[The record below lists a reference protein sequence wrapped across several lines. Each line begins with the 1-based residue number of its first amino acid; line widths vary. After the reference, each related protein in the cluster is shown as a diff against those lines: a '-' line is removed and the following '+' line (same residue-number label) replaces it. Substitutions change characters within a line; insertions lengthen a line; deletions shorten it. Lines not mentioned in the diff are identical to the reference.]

1 MASPR
6 KERSKDVR
14 EFVVTLY
21 LSKFKQGEI
30 SRRFKIPRTII
41 TSVTDCFRKRRSVE
55 NIPRKG
61 KQTNLVDRDTCTRI
75 LLRSSKVKRTR
86 GLWATSLTLE
96 SSSNQH
102 SNYRKEDV

>member
-30 SRRFKIPRTII
+30 SRRFEIPRTII